1 MPKGYLISEPDYK
14 IFQQL
19 IARERARTQNTR
31 NRPKLWLPGL
41 DYSSPEVYIT
51 KPTESISALSG
62 GNPGE
67 GELEVY
73 EIQENS
79 GGTPELFT
87 SGCENKIGYNLSSSA
102 LSTSTYYI
110 TVKDKFGC
118 HFPIVGGSASIE
130 VRSFVLRTALARGG
144 YAVAQQISYK
154 TLGDCYLSPETGTG
168 TGTTTGEAKQLC
180 FTKDANGD
188 DVLFIV
194 YDRLGEFY
202 GSADSE
208 LEMFGCGIAWKM
220 SDTPTFEQLCFIPI
234 EGVYAGITDVWEILR
249 MSCPSFSGCP
259 CKILDCEAV

>member
-1 MPKGYLISEPDYK
+1 MPKGYLISEDDYK

-19 IARERARTQNTR
+19 IAREKARTQNTR
-31 NRPKLWLPGL
+31 NRPKLWLPGQ

-102 LSTSTYYI
+102 LSTNTYYI
-110 TVKDKFGC
+110 TVKDKFGR
-118 HFPIVGGSASIE
+118 HFPIVGGSMD
-130 VRSFVLRTALARGG
+130 VRAFVLRTPLDAGG
-144 YAVAQQISYK
+144 SAVAQQLSYK
-154 TLGDCYLSPETGTG
+154 TFGNCTSEESGTG
-168 TGTTTGEAKQLC
+168 TSSDAKVLC
-180 FTKDANGD
+180 YTKDSNGNA
-188 DVLFIV
+188 VFFIV

-202 GSADSE
+202 GWADPQSE
-208 LEMFGCGIAWKM
+208 TYSCGIAWKL
-220 SDTPTFEQLCFIPI
+220 SDTPTFDELCLQP
-234 EGVYAGITDVWEILR
+234 YDQPYDDVTEVLEINR
-249 MSCPSFSGCP
+249 MSCSSFLNCP
-259 CKILDCEAV
+259 CQTADCGE